1 MTDAPAPKRRGW
13 IDALIATALR
23 WNERLGRP
31 VGEDED
37 DRAAKAATLTGGRQC
52 SQVRARP
59 RDADGDPRSAIH
71 AASPRGPST

>member
-31 VGEDED
+31 VGEDEPAE
-37 DRAAKAATLTGGRQC
+37 RHEP
-52 SQVRARP
+52 RP
-59 RDADGDPRSAIH
+59 ELDGPRRRFRSAT
-71 AASPRGPST
+71 PREPAPETGPHGV